1 MMAEKR
7 RIKKGDEV
15 VVISGRDRGKT
26 GEVVRIV
33 TGNDRI
39 TVQGVAMA
47 KRHTPPSA
55 NNPGGVIDKEMSV
68 HISNVSLLDPK
79 DRKAT
84 KVGYKTLEDGRKV
97 RFSKRSGEILDQ

>member
-1 MMAEKR
+1 MMTQKK

-15 VVISGRDRGKT
+15 VVVSGRDRGKT
-26 GEVVRIV
+26 GEVVRV
-33 TGNDRI
+33 VASSDRI
-39 TVQGVAMA
+39 TVQGIALA
-47 KRHTPPSA
+47 KRHTAPSA

-84 KVGYKTLEDGRKV
+84 KVGYKILEDGRKV
-97 RFSKRSGEILDQ
+97 RFSKRSGEIIDQ